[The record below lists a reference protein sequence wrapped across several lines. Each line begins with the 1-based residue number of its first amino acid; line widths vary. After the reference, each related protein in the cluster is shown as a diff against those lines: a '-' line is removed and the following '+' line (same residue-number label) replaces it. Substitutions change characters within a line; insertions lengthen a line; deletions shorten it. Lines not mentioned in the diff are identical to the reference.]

1 MQRANAALERERQ
14 AGKLPERDIEALGGE
29 ERGYIQMDLGLG
41 VLEEKGGEGGSESG
55 SGSESESEGEGGSE
69 SEDNGEDND
78 GTRGGEGEVGR
89 ERAECGEGV
98 TRVGGRGRRKERSV
112 LGRLMGGEG
121 RRARPGIE
129 VL

>member
-14 AGKLPERDIEALGGE
+14 AGKLGERDIEAVGGE
-29 ERGYIQMDLGLG
+29 EGGYIEMELGLG

-55 SGSESESEGEGGSE
+55 SGNGSEGEGGSE
-69 SEDNGEDND
+69 SENNGEDND
-78 GTRGGEGEVGR
+78 GTGGGDGEVGR
-89 ERAECGEGV
+89 KRAECGEGV
-98 TRVGGRGRRKERSV
+98 TRVGGRGRRKERKVS
-112 LGRLMGGEG
+112 GRLLGGEG

>member
-14 AGKLPERDIEALGGE
+14 AGKLGERDIETLGEE

-55 SGSESESEGEGGSE
+55 SGSGSESEGGSE
-69 SEDNGEDND
+69 NENNGEDND
-78 GTRGGEGEVGR
+78 GTEGGDGEVAKNR
-89 ERAECGEGV
+89 IECGEGV

-121 RRARPGIE
+121 RRARPWIE

>member
-14 AGKLPERDIEALGGE
+14 AGKLGERDIEALGDE
-29 ERGYIQMDLGLG
+29 EGGYIQMDLGLG

-55 SGSESESEGEGGSE
+55 SGNGSEGEGGSE
-69 SEDNGEDND
+69 SEDNGEDNG
-78 GTRGGEGEVGR
+78 GTGGGDGEVGR
-89 ERAECGEGV
+89 KRAECGEGV
-98 TRVGGRGRRKERSV
+98 PRVGGRGRRKERSV